1 MSRVRACV
9 LLGVLLA
16 SSGCNIN
23 KMAVDQMVPLL
34 EQTRDDFLRGGVVD
48 NARAAGPGL
57 IALLNGLALASPENP
72 ELRALQAELNFS
84 YAFAFLEQSDP
95 DWATAYYLKAQEA
108 ALAGLAGEDEDL
120 AAELAKL
127 PLSELEAAL
136 ADADPDDELPCLF
149 WWAMA
154 RGAEVNLHRSDP
166 QRVTDLPRVDTVMA
180 WVVKERPDIFNA
192 GPHLYLGMRFLSLPE
207 SLGGEPEKGLAH
219 LEKVLAKTQGKHLLA
234 KVVKAQFYAPS
245 LAATPAGAPIEDVL
259 AAQKRAWE
267 AFYGGLTEVLAAP
280 DDLWTE
286 AALFNAVAKQ
296 RARELLS
303 DPSANNIIPPEGA
316 KNPYAKSAAA
326 SDEGWGGDDDDDD
339 DADGGWGD

>member
-1 MSRVRACV
+1 MSRGVRACV
-9 LLGVLLA
+9 LLAVLLA

-34 EQTRDDFLRGGVVD
+34 EQTRDDFLEGGVVD

-95 DWATAYYLKAQEA
+95 VWATAYYQKAQQA

-127 PLSELEAAL
+127 PLAELEAAL
-136 ADADPDDELPCLF
+136 ADADEEDALPCLF

-166 QRVTDLPRVDTVMA
+166 ERVTDLPRVDVVME
-180 WVVKERPDIFNA
+180 WVVSERPGFFHA
-192 GPHLYLGMRFLSLPE
+192 GPHLYLGMRYLSLPE
-207 SLGGEPEKGLAH
+207 SLGGEPEKGLGH
-219 LEKVLAKTQGKHLLA
+219 LEKVLSATKDKHLLA
-234 KVVKAQFYAPS
+234 KVIKAQFYAPS
-245 LAATPAGAPIEDVL
+245 LAATPAGASMEQVL
-259 AAQKRAWE
+259 AAQQRAWE
-267 AFYGGLTEVLAAP
+267 AFYGGLSEVLAAP
-280 DDLWTE
+280 DDLWPE
-286 AALFNAVAKQ
+286 GALFNAVAKQ

-303 DPSANNIIPPEGA
+303 DPSANNIIPPEGVE
-316 KNPYAKSAAA
+316 NPYAKAAAA
-326 SDEGWGGDDDDDD
+326 SDGGWGGDDDDDD
-339 DADGGWGD
+339 DEGGWGD

>member
-1 MSRVRACV
+1 MSRARACV
-9 LLGVLLA
+9 LLVVLLA
-16 SSGCNIN
+16 SSGCNVN

-95 DWATAYYLKAQEA
+95 AWATAFYQKAQAA
-108 ALAGLAGEDEDL
+108 ALAGLAGENEDL
-120 AAELAKL
+120 ASELSRL

-136 ADADPDDELPCLF
+136 ADADEEDELPCLF

-166 QRVTDLPRVDTVMA
+166 ERVTDLPRVDVVME
-180 WVVKERPDIFNA
+180 WVASKRPGYFNA
-192 GPHLYLGMRFLSLPE
+192 GPHLYLGMRYLSLPE
-207 SLGGEPEKGLAH
+207 SLGGEPEKGLGH
-219 LEKVLAKTQGKHLLA
+219 LEQVLAKTRGKHLLA
-234 KVVKAQFYAPS
+234 KVIKAQFYAPS

-267 AFYGGLTEVLAAP
+267 AFFSGLSEVLAAP
-280 DDLWTE
+280 DDLWPE

-303 DPSANNIIPPEGA
+303 DPSANNIIPPEGVE
-316 KNPYAKSAAA
+316 NPYSKSAAA

-339 DADGGWGD
+339 DGSWGD